1 VNPLGGCLPLLLQ
14 MPVFLGLYYA
24 LQESIFF
31 RLAPFL
37 YVQNL
42 AAPDMLFRWGD
53 GIPIISSPSNMGGLG
68 YLGPYFNLLP
78 VLAVVLM
85 LMQQKMMTPP
95 PTDEQQATQQKMM
108 KFMMIFIGI
117 MFYKVAAGLCI
128 YFTASSL
135 WGLAERKLLPKKK
148 TQVAAPPT
156 PPSGSSSKP
165 GPRPR
170 KPVTKPKP
178 NGDGAFQKVRDWWA
192 EVLKQAKK
200 K

>member
-1 VNPLGGCLPLLLQ
+1 
-14 MPVFLGLYYA
+14 
-24 LQESIFF
+24 
-31 RLAPFL
+31 
-37 YVQNL
+37 
-42 AAPDMLFRWGD
+42 
-53 GIPIISSPSNMGGLG
+53 MGGLG
-68 YLGPYFNLLP
+68 YLGPYFNVLP
-78 VLAVVLM
+78 VLAVTLM
-85 LMQQKMMTPP
+85 LVQQKMMTPP

-148 TQVAAPPT
+148 TPIAGT
-156 PPSGSSSKP
+156 PPKPPGGSSSKAA
-165 GPRPR
+165 PRSR
-170 KPVTKPKP
+170 KPSPQKP
-178 NGDGAFQKVRDWWA
+178 NGDGAFQKVRNWWA